1 MNIRFAVV
9 ALALSALGATT
20 VLSTA
25 VAEES
30 LDGKATVD
38 AKLDASAK
46 QLSLVVKGVGEG
58 VYVNTE
64 YPLKCSLKIKDG
76 GTLEKA
82 ELKKENAKY
91 DEVSGKTGKAKS
103 ATFSVGA
110 DKSVEGSCKVVVCT
124 DNSCSS
130 PFKVAFSSN

>member
-1 MNIRFAVV
+1 MAQTLARIRDAAASQRADLP
-9 ALALSALGATT
+9 AL
-20 VLSTA
+20 LSTA
-25 VAEES
+25 GRGSSRTCMRAR
-30 LDGKATVD
+30 
-38 AKLDASAK
+38 AKTPTARSYAF
-46 QLSLVVKGVGEG
+46 
-58 VYVNTE
+58 YVNTE
-64 YPLKCSLKIKDG
+64 YLLKCSLKIKDG